1 MTGGRIVVEL
11 DGVGKLHPGGVRA
24 LHDVSLTV
32 RSGELLGIVGPSG
45 SGKSTLLNL
54 LGTLD
59 RPTSGRIA
67 IDGHELDRLDDDELS
82 ALRARTIGFVFQQFH
97 LAPGLSVVDNVADGL
112 LYCGVPRARRLAAA
126 AAVLDRVGLTHRS
139 THRPHELSGGERQ
152 RVAIARAVIGRPPLV
167 LADEPT
173 GNLDSRAGAVVLAL
187 LHDLHDDGTTVVVIT
202 HDEDVARSLPRRVE
216 IRDGRKVVDHS
227 ERTPA

>member
-112 LYCGVPRARRLAAA
+112 VYCGVPRARRLAAA
-126 AAVLDRVGLTHRS
+126 AAVLERVGLTHRS

>member
-126 AAVLDRVGLTHRS
+126 ATVLERVGLTDRS